1 MLSRSVTLPLHEMP
15 LPSPGD
21 FTEPEAPAAAAEVM
35 TAAALHE
42 AALDY
47 LARYAASTT
56 RLRRVLERRVRRRTA
71 DRNAIEAARQ
81 IIAEIIAKLTAQG
94 LLEDGRYAATRAES
108 LTRQGR
114 SRRWIEAKLSADG
127 IASPLIRNALEAL
140 PGSRAQSEL
149 AAAVAF
155 AKRRRFG
162 PFRTP
167 KRRDREELKA
177 LANKELAAL
186 ARAGFDHRTARTVL
200 DASSPDALR
209 AMMAETED

>member
-1 MLSRSVTLPLHEMP
+1 
-15 LPSPGD
+15 
-21 FTEPEAPAAAAEVM
+21 M
-35 TAAALHE
+35 TAAALQE

-47 LARYAASTT
+47 LARYAASST

-71 DRNAIEAARQ
+71 DRDALEVARKT
-81 IIAEIIAKLTAQG
+81 IAEVIARLTAQG
-94 LLEDGRYAATRAES
+94 LLEDGRYASTRAES

-127 IASPLIRNALEAL
+127 VASPLIRNALEAL

-149 AAAVAF
+149 GAAVAF

-167 KRRDREELKA
+167 KRRSREELKA

-186 ARAGFDHRTARTVL
+186 ARAGFDHRTARIVL
-200 DASSPDALR
+200 DANSADTLLATL
-209 AMMAETED
+209 AEAQD